1 MTITRI
7 VSTTL
12 LSAVLSSAAHA
23 QPLGPGPIGP
33 GPMGLGPI
41 GPGPSPSAV
50 FALRGLRA
58 FEADD
63 RADELYDQGRELIEE
78 GKYDRA
84 VERFNRLIDLKSNRT
99 DAALYWKAYSLNKLG
114 QRAEALTALGDLQK
128 QFGDSRWLRDA
139 KALELELRSASG
151 QTVAPD
157 PNDDELKL
165 LALQAIMRNDPDQAI
180 PIIEKMLSGT
190 NSPKVKDRAL
200 FVLSQ
205 SRSARARDI
214 IAGVA
219 KGNGNPDLQLRAIR
233 YIGQMSGPENRQILA
248 DAYRASNDTAVK
260 RSILRSFMTA
270 NDRERLFAL
279 AKGETDQSLRGEAVR
294 QLGVMHASSEL
305 AQLYQ
310 SEASLEVKK
319 SILQAMFVGGDAD
332 RLIEFAKSE
341 KDPELRK
348 SAIRNLGMMKRP
360 GTAEALTSIYT
371 SDASSDVRKAVVNAL
386 FIQNNAAALVTLA
399 RAEKNPEM
407 KKDIVS
413 KLSNMKSKEA
423 TDYLLELLK

>member
-12 LSAVLSSAAHA
+12 LYAVLSSAAHA
-23 QPLGPGPIGP
+23 QPLGPGPIGPGLIGP

-50 FALRGLRA
+50 FGLRPGPRG

-78 GKYDRA
+78 GRYDRA

-114 QRAEALTALGDLQK
+114 QRAEALTALSDLQK

-139 KALELELRSASG
+139 KALEVEVRSASG

-157 PNDDELKL
+157 QNDDELKL
-165 LALQAIMRNDPDQAI
+165 LALQAIMRNDPDQAV
-180 PIIEKMLSGT
+180 PIIEKMLSGA

-248 DAYRASNDTAVK
+248 DAYRATNDTAVK

-294 QLGVMHASSEL
+294 QLGVMHAGSEL

-310 SEASLEVKK
+310 SESSLEVKK
-319 SILQAMFVGGDAD
+319 SILQAMFVGGASDK
-332 RLIEFAKSE
+332 LIEPAKGE
-341 KDPELRK
+341 RDPELRK
-348 SAIRNLGMMKRP
+348 SAIRNLGLKKRP
-360 GTAEALTSIYT
+360 GTAETLISIYT
-371 SDASSDVRKAVVNAL
+371 SDASPDIRKSVVNAL

-399 RAEKNPEM
+399 RAEKSPEM
-407 KKDIVS
+407 KKEIV
-413 KLSNMKSKEA
+413 
-423 TDYLLELLK
+423 